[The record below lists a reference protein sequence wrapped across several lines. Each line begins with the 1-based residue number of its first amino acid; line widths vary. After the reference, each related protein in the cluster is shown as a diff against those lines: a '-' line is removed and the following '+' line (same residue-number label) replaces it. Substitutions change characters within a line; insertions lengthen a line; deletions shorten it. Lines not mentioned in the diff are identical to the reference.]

1 LSLSGDPGRAGPGIA
16 IGVVFYALGRRDRA
30 DTVTELIN

>member
-1 LSLSGDPGRAGPGIA
+1 LSLSGDPGRAGIA

-30 DTVTELIN
+30 DTVTEPVN